1 MVSRQSRMVISI
13 LSSGYLLLAVLF
25 FNISLGWFT
34 PVDHFDYLLL
44 DPHKRWVL
52 GFISF
57 LVFLFSLFLL
67 FENLRTKQKIT
78 ATIHQTAL
86 GQIEITIPA
95 LEALVCKA
103 VQTFKEIDVVKPILE
118 LKENKLTVVLKIKVN
133 PDLDIPQTTAELQHV
148 IKDYITETTGT
159 SIHTIKV
166 EVAQINS

>member
-1 MVSRQSRMVISI
+1 M
-13 LSSGYLLLAVLF
+13 LF
-25 FNISLGWFT
+25 
-34 PVDHFDYLLL
+34 D
-44 DPHKRWVL
+44 
-52 GFISF
+52 
-57 LVFLFSLFLL
+57 
-67 FENLRTKQKIT
+67 NLRTKQKIT